1 MAIRIAIHGFGRI
14 GRSAFRAAW
23 GRPGLEIAAVSDR
36 EDPRALGHLLQYD
49 TVHGRSRGTVEAG
62 TDRLRVENREIPFVR
77 ADAPPRCPWADLGVD
92 LVLECTGRNT
102 VRERAARHLE
112 AGARWVVVSAPA
124 EGADLTVVLGVNDH
138 LLDPDR
144 HRIVSNA
151 SCTTNCLA
159 PILKVLHQGFG
170 VRRGLVTTV
179 HSYTNDQKLLDSP
192 HPDLRRARAAGVSMV
207 PTTTGAAR
215 AVGLVL
221 PELADRLDGVSV
233 RVPTP
238 DVSLADITVA
248 LEARATADQVNA
260 ELKRA
265 AEGPLRGILAYTE
278 EPLVSVDH
286 VGSPFSAVVDGPQT
300 RMVGGDFVKL
310 QAWYDNEWGYAN
322 RLVDLAL
329 RFSCQ
334 FAIKTSS

>member
-1 MAIRIAIHGFGRI
+1 MPVRIAIHGFGRI
-14 GRSAFRAAW
+14 GRSAFRVAW
-23 GRPGLEIAAVSDR
+23 GRPGIEIAAVSDR
-36 EDPRALGHLLQYD
+36 ADPRGLAHLLRYD
-49 TVHGRSRGTVEAG
+49 SVHGRFGGEVSAEPGV
-62 TDRLRVENREIPFVR
+62 LRVGGRDLPFVR
-77 ADAPPRCPWADLGVD
+77 ADDPAACPWGDLGIDV
-92 LVLECTGRNT
+92 VLECTGQNT
-102 VRERAARHLE
+102 RRAAAEGHLR

-138 LLDPDR
+138 LLDPSR
-144 HRIVSNA
+144 HRVVSNA

-159 PILKVLHQGFG
+159 PILKVLHRAFG

-179 HSYTNDQKLLDSP
+179 HSYTNDQRLLDTP
-192 HPDLRRARAAGVSMV
+192 HPDLRRARAAGVSIV

-238 DVSLADITVA
+238 DVSLADVTVA
-248 LEARATADQVNA
+248 LKRPASAGEVNA
-260 ELKRA
+260 ALREA
-265 AEGPLRGILAYTE
+265 AQGALRGILSYTE
-278 EPLVSVDH
+278 EPLVSADY

-300 RMVGGDFVKL
+300 RVVGGDFVKL

-322 RLVDLAL
+322 RLVDLAE
-329 RFSCQ
+329 RFA
-334 FAIKTSS
+334 FRVG